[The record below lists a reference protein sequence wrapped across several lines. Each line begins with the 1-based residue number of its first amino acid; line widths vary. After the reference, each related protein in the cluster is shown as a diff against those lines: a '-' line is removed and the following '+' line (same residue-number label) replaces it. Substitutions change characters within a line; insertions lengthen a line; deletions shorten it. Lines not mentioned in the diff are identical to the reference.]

1 MSAIASSFIEGLKGR
16 RSIYALTNES
26 TVPNERIEGLI
37 SEVLQH
43 TPSAFNTQTTRI
55 VVLLKEQHEK
65 LWDIAYETAFAA
77 STPEMFE
84 KLYKPR
90 IAMFRAA
97 YGTVLFYE
105 DPAPFEALKTKW
117 PMLVEKFP
125 EWSLQTSG
133 MHQLG
138 VWTLLETEG
147 LGASLQHYSPL
158 IDDRVS
164 HEWDI
169 PAAWSLQAQLVFGKP
184 IGPPR
189 EKTFEPVEKRLFVH
203 VLHEL
208 PGLDRTPAGLFLEVH
223 EPSDHEN
230 IV

>member
-97 YGTVLFYE
+97 YGTVH
-105 DPAPFEALKTKW
+105 PAPFEALKTKW

-125 EWSLQTSG
+125 EF
-133 MHQLG
+133 
-138 VWTLLETEG
+138 WTLLETEG

-203 VLHEL
+203 
-208 PGLDRTPAGLFLEVH
+208 GK
-223 EPSDHEN
+223 
-230 IV
+230 